1 MDKKINKTGKL
12 LLCMVALTAWL
23 FSACD
28 DTMGGSTTTAP
39 EFPADTLVEVVNP
52 GDTVEIPFNAAVNW
66 KLSSNKGWC
75 MTMDSTMNIS
85 GKSGKQ
91 VVPFLI
97 SDEAHGFTDDRAEI
111 TLWMNN
117 KSRVI
122 ACITRRAKGYSMEL
136 SKLNGDSVAAG
147 ESIVL
152 GTSGSMKLNVNTN
165 FGLDQLRWNCPSW
178 LEYTRDGKTITLEVV
193 RDSMRYIINNPF
205 DSLVIFNSDSVFS
218 QSFHVQYVGMD
229 SRKIS
234 VSSSVKGTLVVSRDA
249 KKCHVVGDE
258 DENEVYPTFTV
269 EALNNG
275 YELVSVAY
283 DEDNGC
289 SVLTDEECWFMVEDD
304 HCGNIGLS
312 FTEENNGDERKAY
325 LFALPHV
332 IADSLDTCADG
343 YETAVIDFLWEKTD
357 DGVVYLK
364 DDAQMFCIVGM
375 VQERALSWVVTISP
389 ETRWNLRVSTDG
401 KTYSDAI
408 KGDTCNAPVKA
419 LVTSEDGYELVCA
432 SYSSQVGYTI
442 VDMEDSWIS
451 ISYDEKDSLEVRFEA
466 NAGNE
471 RSLYLL
477 ALPTALVES
486 LDPESSE
493 YRANLSAALFEEV
506 DGLFEIKARAEQ
518 YLIAKF
524 TQEADEANSVKVLR
538 QGINSIEVSKETDQ
552 TWLDA
557 ALEKGVAPDRVFT
570 CSMDLDYAYLINP
583 LIALLPEEVLSPVE
597 VYGKSG
603 KKYLSGTN
611 ADYIEEHTKME
622 EMEGDYMLVQL
633 TANEHKVDGKWQY
646 YIQEDFIIYFKD
658 SDGNYLKALVVTL
671 L

>member
-1 MDKKINKTGKL
+1 MIKKNKTGRL
-12 LLCMVALTAWL
+12 LLCMAALATWL
-23 FSACD
+23 LGACD
-28 DTMGGSTTTAP
+28 DTMGGTTTTAP
-39 EFPADTLVEVVNP
+39 EFPSNTEAERVSP
-52 GDTVEIPFNAAVNW
+52 GDTVEVSFNAAADW

-75 MTMDSTMNIS
+75 MTMDSTLNIS

-97 SDEAHGFTDDRAEI
+97 SDEAHGFTDDKAEI

-117 KSRVI
+117 ESRVI

-193 RDSMRYIINNPF
+193 RDSVRYTINHPT
-205 DSLVIFNSDSVFS
+205 DSLIIFNSDSVFR

-229 SRKIS
+229 SRKLS

-249 KKCHVVGDE
+249 KECHVGDTE
-258 DENEVYPTFTV
+258 YPTPLAFTV

-312 FTEENNGDERKAY
+312 FTEENKGDERKAY
-325 LFALPHV
+325 LFALPRV
-332 IADSLDTCADG
+332 IADSLDNCADG

-364 DDAQMFCIVGM
+364 DDAQMFCIVSM

-442 VDMEDSWIS
+442 VDMEDSWLS
-451 ISYDEKDSLEVRFEA
+451 VTYDEKDSLEVRFEA
-466 NAGNE
+466 NTGNE
-471 RSLYLL
+471 RILYLL
-477 ALPTALVES
+477 ALPSALIES

-493 YRANLSAALFEEV
+493 YHTNLTAALFEEV
-506 DGLFEIKARAEQ
+506 EGLFEIRAKAEQ

-524 TQEADEANSVKVLR
+524 TQEADEGNSMKVLR
-538 QGINSIEVSKETDQ
+538 QGINSIEVSRETDQ
-552 TWLDA
+552 AWLEA
-557 ALEKGVAPDRVFT
+557 ALEKGIAPDKVFA
-570 CSMDLDYAYLINP
+570 CSMNLDYAYLINP
-583 LIALLPEEVLSPVE
+583 LIASSVTLAPVE
-597 VYGKSG
+597 IYGKSG
-603 KKYLSGTN
+603 KEYLSGTN

-633 TANEHKVDGKWQY
+633 TANEHKVDGKRQY